1 MRNQRKVDALFAYLY
16 ISAPAEHGDHS
27 HYYYGEGIYFDAAR
41 GRAGASADKH
51 QYHRQKVSAV
61 GERSQVYGIETCRS
75 RSCRV
80 KERNQ
85 PFFAQSKVFVCG
97 VGALEEEKQH
107 GGNDQEQSV
116 DQQNDFGIEAE
127 FFDVAFGVDDVAPN
141 AKAQTADDDQERD
154 RQGNQRVGRV
164 AGQRNELF
172 VRKDS
177 AHQIEA
183 GVAKR
188 RNRMPDGVVDT
199 FSDSEVGD
207 KAYTQQKRSRGF
219 DHGGAQGDP
228 PDESAHAAEAVFAL
242 GEHKRFTFVESQ
254 IATDRAENYRH
265 EGHKTQT
272 ARLDQEK
279 DDDLSEQ
286 RPMDIGVVRS
296 QPGYAGRGSGG
307 KKCVNIGSGLS
318 VARGERQHQ
327 QQTSRDDNDEVS
339 ERQELPDSQFSFR
352 FQLHNFLG
360 FRGFKRNRFE
370 NCIITGKRCQ
380 ANARGRLFSGKDGK

>member
-1 MRNQRKVDALFAYLY
+1 MRNQRKIYAFFTDVYIFFA
-16 ISAPAEHGDHS
+16 AEDGDHT
-27 HYYYGEGIYFDAAR
+27 HNYYGEGIYFDAAR
-41 GRAGASADKH
+41 GRAGASADEH

-61 GERSQVYGIETCRS
+61 GERSQIHRIETCRS

-97 VGALEEEKQH
+97 VGVLEEEKQH

-183 GVAKR
+183 GITKR

-199 FSDSEVGD
+199 FSDPEVGD

-228 PDESAHAAEAVFAL
+228 PDESANVAEAIGAFR
-242 GEHKRFTFVESQ
+242 EHQSLAFVKSQ
-254 IATDRAENYRH
+254 IPTYRVEEYRH
-265 EGHKTQT
+265 EGHKAQT

-286 RPMDIGVVRS
+286 RPMHVRVIGD
-296 QPGYAGRGSGG
+296 QAGNAGCGGGG
-307 KKCVNIGSGLS
+307 KKSVNVRSGLP
-318 VARGERQHQ
+318 VAGGERQHQ
-327 QQTSRDDNDEVS
+327 QQASGDDND
-339 ERQELPDSQFSFR
+339 
-352 FQLHNFLG
+352 
-360 FRGFKRNRFE
+360 K
-370 NCIITGKRCQ
+370 I
-380 ANARGRLFSGKDGK
+380 A